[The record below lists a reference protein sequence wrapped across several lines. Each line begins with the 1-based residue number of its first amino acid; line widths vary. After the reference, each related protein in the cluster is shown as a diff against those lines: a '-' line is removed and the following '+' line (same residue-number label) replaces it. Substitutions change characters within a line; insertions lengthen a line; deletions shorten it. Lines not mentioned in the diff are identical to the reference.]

1 MLDGTNSMLVS
12 NEYSVNGKRGGL
24 PAMQAIPME
33 RKPRRVVDVRSRAS
47 LPIHVVT
54 PLWESPSMSAA
65 VGGPVYLKMEAF
77 QPVGS
82 FKARG
87 IGLACQDSWEA
98 GASRLVCASAGNAG
112 YAVAYAGRKIGIPVT
127 VVVPKTTPAWLQGLV
142 RGEGAKVV
150 VHGDSWDDAHA
161 HGTQLAEQQNA
172 AYIHPF
178 DDPRVWKGHSSII
191 HEIVDAGVR
200 PGAIVVSVG
209 GGGLLC
215 GLLEGMHD
223 VGWTDV
229 PILAVETEG
238 AASFAAA
245 VRAGHL
251 VTLDRITSIAT
262 TLGARRVAA
271 KALEWT
277 KRHPITPW
285 QVTDREAVDACV
297 RFADEHRVL
306 VEPACGASL
315 AAVYGRARPLEG
327 LRPIVIIICGGAG
340 VSLGLLDE
348 WRKRVG

>member
-1 MLDGTNSMLVS
+1 
-12 NEYSVNGKRGGL
+12 
-24 PAMQAIPME
+24 
-33 RKPRRVVDVRSRAS
+33 
-47 LPIHVVT
+47 
-54 PLWESPSMSAA
+54 
-65 VGGPVYLKMEAF
+65 MEAF

-87 IGLACQDSWEA
+87 IGAACLDSWEA
-98 GASRLVCASAGNAG
+98 GARRLVCASAGNAG

-127 VVVPKTTPAWLQGLV
+127 VVVPKTTPDWLRGLV
-142 RGEGAKVV
+142 RREGATVV
-150 VHGDSWDDAHA
+150 VHGDSWDDAHKY
-161 HGTQLAEQQNA
+161 GTQLAEQDGS

-191 HEIVDAGVR
+191 HEIAEVGVT
-200 PGAIVVSVG
+200 PGAIAVSVG

-215 GLLEGMHD
+215 GLLEGMHE

-238 AASFAAA
+238 TASFAAA
-245 VRAGHL
+245 VRAGRL
-251 VTLDRITSIAT
+251 VTLDRIDSVAT

-271 KALEWT
+271 KALDWT

-285 QVTDREAVDACV
+285 QVTDREAVDACI

-315 AAVYGRARPLEG
+315 AAVYGRAVPLEG
-327 LRPIVIIICGGAG
+327 LWPIVIIVCGGAG
-340 VSLGLLDE
+340 VSIKLLDE
-348 WRKRVG
+348 WKKMLG

>member
-1 MLDGTNSMLVS
+1 MV
-12 NEYSVNGKRGGL
+12 
-24 PAMQAIPME
+24 
-33 RKPRRVVDVRSRAS
+33 RKPQRTIDAQSKVSM
-47 LPIHVVT
+47 PIHVVT

-65 VGGPVYLKMEAF
+65 MGAPVYLKMETF

-98 GASRLVCASAGNAG
+98 GARSLVCASAGNAG

-127 VVVPKTTPAWLQGLV
+127 VIVPKTTPAWLQDLV
-142 RGEGAKVV
+142 RREQATVI

-161 HGTQLAEQQNA
+161 YGTKLADEENA

-191 HEIVDAGVR
+191 HEIADTGVR

-229 PILAVETEG
+229 PVLAVETEG

-245 VRAGHL
+245 VQAGHL
-251 VTLDRITSIAT
+251 VTLDRITSVAT

-285 QVTDREAVDACV
+285 QVSDREAVDACL

-315 AAVYGRARPLEG
+315 AAVYGRANPLEG
-327 LRPIVIIICGGAG
+327 LRPIVVIVCGGAG
-340 VSLGLLDE
+340 VSLRLLDE
-348 WRKRVG
+348 WNSSVK

>member
-1 MLDGTNSMLVS
+1 
-12 NEYSVNGKRGGL
+12 
-24 PAMQAIPME
+24 
-33 RKPRRVVDVRSRAS
+33 
-47 LPIHVVT
+47 
-54 PLWESPSMSAA
+54 
-65 VGGPVYLKMEAF
+65 MEAF

-87 IGLACQDSWEA
+87 IGFACQDSWKA
-98 GASRLVCASAGNAG
+98 GATRLVCASAGNAG
-112 YAVAYAGRKIGIPVT
+112 YAVAYSGRKIGIPVT
-127 VVVPKTTPAWLQGLV
+127 VIVPKTTPAWLQDLV
-142 RGEGAKVV
+142 SKEGATVI

-161 HGTQLAEQQNA
+161 YGTQLAERENA

-191 HEIVDAGVR
+191 HEIADLGVR

-215 GLLEGMHD
+215 GLLEGMHE

-245 VRAGHL
+245 VRAGRL
-251 VTLDRITSIAT
+251 VTLDRITSVAT

-277 KRHPITPW
+277 EKHSITPW
-285 QVTDREAVDACV
+285 QVTDPEAVDACV

-315 AAVYGRARPLEG
+315 AAVYGRAKPLEG
-327 LRPIVIIICGGAG
+327 LRPIVIIVCGGAG
-340 VSLGLLDE
+340 VSLPLLDE
-348 WRKRVG
+348 WKKML

>member
-1 MLDGTNSMLVS
+1 MG
-12 NEYSVNGKRGGL
+12 
-24 PAMQAIPME
+24 A
-33 RKPRRVVDVRSRAS
+33 
-47 LPIHVVT
+47 
-54 PLWESPSMSAA
+54 
-65 VGGPVYLKMEAF
+65 PVYLKMEAF

-87 IGLACQDSWEA
+87 IGRACLDSWQA
-98 GASRLVCASAGNAG
+98 GAGRLVCASAGNAG
-112 YAVAYAGRKIGIPVT
+112 YAVAYSGRKIGIPVT

-142 RGEGAKVV
+142 RREGAEVI

-161 HGTQLAEQQNA
+161 HGIQLAKQADA

-191 HEIVDAGVR
+191 HEIADAGLT
-200 PGAIVVSVG
+200 PDAIVVSVG

-223 VGWTDV
+223 LGWTDIPV
-229 PILAVETEG
+229 LAVETEG

-245 VRAGHL
+245 IRAGRL
-251 VTLDRITSIAT
+251 VTLDRITSVAT

-271 KALEWT
+271 QALDWT

-315 AAVYGRARPLEG
+315 AAVYGRAEPLEG
-327 LRPIVIIICGGAG
+327 LRPIVIIVCGGAG
-340 VSLGLLDE
+340 VSLRLLDE
-348 WRKRVG
+348 WKKQLG

>member
-1 MLDGTNSMLVS
+1 MG
-12 NEYSVNGKRGGL
+12 
-24 PAMQAIPME
+24 A
-33 RKPRRVVDVRSRAS
+33 
-47 LPIHVVT
+47 
-54 PLWESPSMSAA
+54 
-65 VGGPVYLKMEAF
+65 PVYLKMEAF

-87 IGLACQDSWEA
+87 IGLACLDSWEA
-98 GASRLVCASAGNAG
+98 GATRLVSASAGNAG
-112 YAVAYAGRKIGIPVT
+112 YAVAYSGHKIGIPVT

-142 RGEGAKVV
+142 RREKASVI

-161 HGTQLAEQQNA
+161 YGTQLADEQNA

-229 PILAVETEG
+229 PVLAVETEG

-251 VTLDRITSIAT
+251 VTLDRITSVAT

-271 KALEWT
+271 KALDWT
-277 KRHPITPW
+277 RRHPITTW
-285 QVTDREAVDACV
+285 QVTDRDAVDACV

-315 AAVYGRARPLEG
+315 AAVYGRAEPLEG

-340 VSLGLLDE
+340 VSLRLLDE
-348 WRKRVG
+348 WKKTLG

>member
-1 MLDGTNSMLVS
+1 MQPNPVAQKLHRTTDA
-12 NEYSVNGKRGGL
+12 RQRA
-24 PAMQAIPME
+24 AM
-33 RKPRRVVDVRSRAS
+33 R
-47 LPIHVVT
+47 IHVVT
-54 PLWESPSMSAA
+54 PLWESPSLSASMGA
-65 VGGPVYLKMEAF
+65 PVYLKMEAL

-112 YAVAYAGRKIGIPVT
+112 YAVAYAGRKIGVPVT
-127 VVVPKTTPAWLQGLV
+127 VVVPKTTPAWLQDLV
-142 RGEGAKVV
+142 SREGATVI

-161 HGTQLAEQQNA
+161 YGTQLAEQENA

-191 HEIVDAGVR
+191 HEIADAGVK

-215 GLLEGMHD
+215 GLLEGLHA

-229 PILAVETEG
+229 PVLAVETEG

-251 VTLDRITSIAT
+251 VTLDRITSVAT

-271 KALEWT
+271 KALDWT

-285 QVTDREAVDACV
+285 QVTDRDAVDACV

-315 AAVYGRARPLEG
+315 AAVYGRAKPLEG
-327 LRPIVIIICGGAG
+327 LRPIVIIVCGGAG
-340 VSLGLLDE
+340 VSLQLLDE
-348 WRKRVG
+348 WKKMLG

>member
-1 MLDGTNSMLVS
+1 VQ
-12 NEYSVNGKRGGL
+12 
-24 PAMQAIPME
+24 PIPII
-33 RKPRRVVDVRSRAS
+33 RKPQQMIKGQAAAS
-47 LPIHVVT
+47 MQIHVVT
-54 PLWESPSMSAA
+54 PLWESPSLSAA
-65 VGGPVYLKMEAF
+65 MDAPVYLKMEAF

-87 IGLACQDSWEA
+87 IGLACQDSWRA

-112 YAVAYAGRKIGIPVT
+112 YAVAYSGRKIGIPVT
-127 VVVPKTTPAWLQGLV
+127 VVVPKTTPAWLQDLV
-142 RGEGAKVV
+142 SKEGATVI

-161 HGTQLAEQQNA
+161 YGTQLAERENA

-191 HEIVDAGVR
+191 HEIADVGVR

-215 GLLEGMHD
+215 GLLEGMHE

-245 VRAGHL
+245 VRAGRL
-251 VTLDRITSIAT
+251 VTLDRITSVAT

-277 KRHPITPW
+277 ERHPITPW
-285 QVTDREAVDACV
+285 QVTDPEAVDACV

-327 LRPIVIIICGGAG
+327 LRPIVIIVCGGAG
-340 VSLGLLDE
+340 VSLPLLDE
-348 WRKRVG
+348 WTKML

>member
-1 MLDGTNSMLVS
+1 MQTIPATRKLQPTNEAQPRS
-12 NEYSVNGKRGGL
+12 SVR
-24 PAMQAIPME
+24 
-33 RKPRRVVDVRSRAS
+33 
-47 LPIHVVT
+47 IHVVT
-54 PLWESPSMSAA
+54 PLWESPSLSAA
-65 VGGPVYLKMEAF
+65 VGAPVYLKMESF

-98 GASRLVCASAGNAG
+98 GASRLVGASAGNAG
-112 YAVAYAGRKIGIPVT
+112 YAIAYAGRKIGIPVT
-127 VVVPKTTPAWLQGLV
+127 VIVPKTTPAWLRDMV
-142 RGEGAKVV
+142 RREGATVI

-161 HGTQLAEQQNA
+161 YGTELAERENA

-251 VTLDRITSIAT
+251 VTLDRITSVAT

-277 KRHPITPW
+277 KKHPITTW

-327 LRPIVIIICGGAG
+327 LSPIVIIVCGGAG
-340 VSLGLLDE
+340 VSLPLLDE
-348 WRKRVG
+348 WKKMLS

>member
-1 MLDGTNSMLVS
+1 MGV
-12 NEYSVNGKRGGL
+12 
-24 PAMQAIPME
+24 
-33 RKPRRVVDVRSRAS
+33 
-47 LPIHVVT
+47 
-54 PLWESPSMSAA
+54 
-65 VGGPVYLKMEAF
+65 PVHLKMEAF

-87 IGLACQDSWEA
+87 IGAACLDSWEA
-98 GASRLVCASAGNAG
+98 GTSRLVCASAGNAG
-112 YAVAYAGRKIGIPVT
+112 YAVAYSGHKIGIPVT

-142 RGEGAKVV
+142 RREGATVV
-150 VHGDSWDDAHA
+150 VHGDSWDDAHSY
-161 HGTQLAEQQNA
+161 GTQLADQDGA

-191 HEIVDAGVR
+191 HEIMEAGVR

-229 PILAVETEG
+229 PVLAVETEG
-238 AASFAAA
+238 TASFAAA
-245 VRAGHL
+245 VRAGQL
-251 VTLDRITSIAT
+251 VTLDRIDSVAT

-271 KALEWT
+271 QALEWT
-277 KRHPITPW
+277 HRHPITPW
-285 QVTDREAVDACV
+285 QVSDKEAVDACV

-315 AAVYGRARPLEG
+315 AAVYGKAAPLGG
-327 LRPIVIIICGGAG
+327 LRPIVIIVCGGAG
-340 VSLGLLDE
+340 VSIRLLDE
-348 WRKRVG
+348 WKKMLG

>member
-1 MLDGTNSMLVS
+1 MQTI
-12 NEYSVNGKRGGL
+12 
-24 PAMQAIPME
+24 PATRDLQPTIEAQPG
-33 RKPRRVVDVRSRAS
+33 SS
-47 LPIHVVT
+47 LRIYVVT
-54 PLWESPSMSAA
+54 PLWESPSLSAA
-65 VGGPVYLKMEAF
+65 IGAPVYLKMESF

-87 IGLACQDSWEA
+87 IGLACQDSWKS

-112 YAVAYAGRKIGIPVT
+112 YAVAYSGRKIGIPVT
-127 VVVPKTTPAWLQGLV
+127 VIVPKTTPAWLRDLV
-142 RGEGAKVV
+142 RREGATVI
-150 VHGDSWDDAHA
+150 VHGDSWDDAHTY
-161 HGTQLAEQQNA
+161 GTRLAEEENA

-178 DDPRVWKGHSSII
+178 DDPRVWKGHSSMI

-200 PGAIVVSVG
+200 PRAIVVSVG

-215 GLLEGMHD
+215 GLLEGMHE

-251 VTLDRITSIAT
+251 VTLDRITSVAT

-277 KRHPITPW
+277 KKHPITPW

-315 AAVYGRARPLEG
+315 AAVYGRAKPLEG
-327 LRPIVIIICGGAG
+327 LRPIVIIVCGGAG
-340 VSLGLLDE
+340 VSLPLLDE
-348 WRKRVG
+348 WKKKLG